1 MAAYQALPTKQSLHT
16 LLANGTINLMFN
28 VLTTAMTIP
37 AVSIIVAKINTAVPV
52 TTKRLGVDIIE
63 NGVAMERSN
72 PNNQI

>member
-1 MAAYQALPTKQSLHT
+1 
-16 LLANGTINLMFN
+16 MFN

-37 AVSIIVAKINTAVPV
+37 AVSITVVKINTAVPV

-72 PNNQI
+72 LNNQI